1 MNERRVLMGKL
12 SYVMK
17 RAAKMNYRAMFE
29 TANMLHQK
37 TGKNRLWLM
46 ADMAQCAVKY
56 NAGYIDYKIAEMYR
70 LNDAQRRT
78 QITRG
83 ISNNIVARM
92 NDKKFWHFFDNK
104 NEFNQLFAAQVKR
117 GWLNLSTADEKQFAE
132 FLKGRGDIICKP
144 IDGSSGQ
151 GIFACT
157 PDEYADPHA
166 LYEKLKAANIGIIED
181 KIIQHEDISKLCP
194 TSVNTIRVA
203 TLLGDKKQGIVYASI
218 RIGNGKVMDNVDCG
232 GMAAPI
238 NLDTGVISGVGA
250 NKAGEVYEFHPMTGT
265 RIPGT
270 QIPYWEEV
278 KAMCLS
284 AMQVVP
290 QVRFVAWDVAITP
303 DGPVFIE
310 GNSFPSHA
318 IPQFAAH
325 YPDGIGI
332 LPRFE
337 EFIDL

>member
-1 MNERRVLMGKL
+1 MSKFSFFLKRLVRMDWKAMWKTAGMLRKPSGK
-12 SYVMK
+12 S
-17 RAAKMNYRAMFE
+17 
-29 TANMLHQK
+29 
-37 TGKNRLWLM
+37 RLWLL
-46 ADMAQCAVKY
+46 ADMLRCALKY
-56 NAGYIDYKIAEMYR
+56 NAGYVDYKIAQMYR
-70 LNDAQRRT
+70 LNDAQRKT

-83 ISNNIVARM
+83 LSNQIVRRM
-92 NDKKFWHFFDNK
+92 NDKAYWYLFDDK
-104 NEFNQLFAAQVKR
+104 ATFNELFKEEVGR
-117 GWLNLSTADEKQFAE
+117 GWMKLSPDTDPEAFKA
-132 FLKGRGDIICKP
+132 FLAAHPDIIAKP
-144 IDGSSGQ
+144 LEGSSGVGIARYTQDDWQ
-151 GIFACT
+151 GREDDF
-157 PDEYADPHA
+157 
-166 LYEKLKAANIGIIED
+166 LKELLDGQIGIIEERV
-181 KIIQHEDISKLCP
+181 IQHPRLMALCP
-194 TSVNTIRVA
+194 TSVNTIRIA
-203 TLLGDKKQGIVYASI
+203 TLLGDKKQGIVYAFL

-250 NKAGEVYEFHPMTGT
+250 NKAGEAFEFHPMTGK

-278 KAMCLS
+278 KAMCLK
-284 AMQVVP
+284 AMHVVP

-325 YPDGIGI
+325 FPDGVGI

-337 EFIDL
+337 AFIDL

>member
-1 MNERRVLMGKL
+1 MSRL
-12 SYVMK
+12 SYMLR
-17 RAAKMNYRAMFE
+17 RAMRMDYRAMLK
-29 TANMLHQK
+29 TANMLHRK
-37 TGKNRLWLM
+37 TGKSRVWLLC
-46 ADMAQCAVKY
+46 DMVRCAVRY

-83 ISNNIVARM
+83 ISNSIVARM

-104 NEFNQLFAAQVKR
+104 TEFNELFSKQVR
-117 GWLNLSTADEKQFAE
+117 REWLNFQDATREEFAR
-132 FLKGRGDIICKP
+132 FLQGRGDIICKP

-151 GIFACT
+151 GILKCT
-157 PDEYADPHA
+157 PEQYADPDR
-166 LYEKLKAANIGIIED
+166 LYDELKAAGIGIVED
-181 KIIQHEDISKLCP
+181 KVIQHPAIAALCP

-203 TLLGDKKQGIVYASI
+203 TLLGDKKEGIVYAYI

-232 GMAAPI
+232 GMAAPVDI
-238 NLDTGVISGVGA
+238 DTGVIAGVGA
-250 NKAGEVYEFHPMTGT
+250 NKAGETYEIHPMTGK

-270 QIPYWEEV
+270 QIPYWEDV
-278 KAMCLS
+278 KAMCLD
-284 AMQVVP
+284 AMHTVP
-290 QVRFVAWDVAITP
+290 QVRFVAWDVAITEN
-303 DGPVFIE
+303 GPVFIE

-325 YPDGIGI
+325 FPDGIGI

>member
-1 MNERRVLMGKL
+1 MGRL
-12 SYVMK
+12 SYMMK
-17 RAAKMNYRAMFE
+17 RAAKMDYGAMLK
-29 TANMLHQK
+29 TANMLHKK
-37 TGKNRLWLM
+37 TGKSRIWLL
-46 ADMAQCAVKY
+46 ADMAKCAARY

-70 LNDAQRRT
+70 LNDAQRAT

-83 ISNNIVARM
+83 ISNSIVARM

-104 NEFNQLFAAQVKR
+104 TEFNQLFSAQVKR
-117 GWLNLSTADEKQFAE
+117 GWLNLLEASEEDFAK
-132 FLKGRGDIICKP
+132 FLEGRGDIICKP

-151 GIFACT
+151 GILKCT
-157 PDEYADPHA
+157 PEEYGDPKA
-166 LYEKLKAANIGIIED
+166 LYQRLREAGIGIVED
-181 KIIQHEDISKLCP
+181 KVIQHPAIAALCL

-203 TLLGDKKQGIVYASI
+203 TLLGDKKEGIVYAYI

-232 GMAAPI
+232 GMAAPVDI
-238 NLDTGVISGVGA
+238 ETGVITGVGA
-250 NKAGEVYEFHPMTGT
+250 NKAGETYEIHPMTGT
-265 RIPGT
+265 KIPGT
-270 QIPYWEEV
+270 QIPYWEDV
-278 KAMCLS
+278 KTMCLN
-284 AMQVVP
+284 AMHVVP
-290 QVRFVAWDVAITP
+290 QVRFVAWDVAITE

-325 YPDGIGI
+325 FPDGIGI